1 MNNSEGHLPYRFYM
15 GLTCAA
21 IGRLSADYPIV
32 PLAFGV
38 SVLAG
43 VLAVYISAG
52 SPRWKGAPTFFRHGR
67 TREKNSFSKSNPH
80 PVALASVYTFTR
92 TPWSTGREEEA
103 DVLLDTVAEVDEAL
117 HSDADQLSLFSP
129 SRRVCQQQQH
139 LSLHSTSS
147 IQLSSPQQ
155 CKHSAHC
162 QHGCTT
168 ADEFCEATAPMQAP
182 PVSSGSAEAVNIYP
196 FYRSL
201 SKCASNS
208 SGADTPT
215 AHFSSGTSH
224 ATDAVPSDATGNSH
238 LGKAN
243 WNPVASLTLS
253 GTLEAGREGT
263 VAEAFNSA
271 ATPSIG
277 CVPGCSSD
285 IFLGCT
291 NRCKAGRSGY
301 DWKGKFGETE
311 VSGGKL
317 QRALSHLVGATAVAR
332 LQHANS
338 SRAANLADG
347 TQRQYLSGSVSVSL
361 DGRTASTATDAP
373 TVADS
378 CVLEMEDEDAG
389 KLVSADSFFRASSEY
404 AEEHNEEC
412 VITEVPGSV
421 ARPVQLEAQLRSL
434 ETRLEQ
440 QMRGSVGRC
449 EAKIPAT
456 CHDVEA
462 AAGLPAAGSY
472 HDGEPDARRCSP
484 DRADAFSPL
493 QGDASSLL
501 HQQRT
506 QVFTAAVDRPPA
518 TTSQENDRRVDDVFV
533 RPHGNGAASYSLSL
547 TYHDAHGTSRTI
559 DTNTLPPL
567 RFPSRS
573 TVATPSSTILT
584 GSVASS
590 RLTPLSLQDVRLDT
604 SRRPPVPTGHR
615 NSKVNAGRLVAPL
628 PPLELSAG
636 PHLQGV
642 AGSRGEFRIGA
653 FLGGG
658 CCGKVYE
665 CLNTE
670 TGEVLAAKQLVFDA
684 KEPKLQFKLKQLEIE
699 LEVLTLATRHGMP
712 WIVGFHGAE
721 KRGHSVLMYL
731 EYCPRGSL
739 LDYMLSN
746 RTPSPLT
753 TPLAM
758 STASSPSLKGAAEQ
772 VDTPSFAAK
781 TASQDEEQGR
791 KKTIWGNSDGGS
803 LLSSLPTRVS
813 FNTATAPPP
822 RKPVQPEIL
831 PLPIEEVQRFA
842 RQTVEA
848 LHFLHFHG
856 YAHWDVKTGNILV
869 TEARDARLADF
880 GCSTRLRRSVAE
892 SEPCEAPGHKEGMVH
907 EDSKGY
913 TDVAAGVQSRE
924 ILEEAAASLHLV
936 VDDDT
941 ITGLRGT
948 AVYMAPEMI
957 RFERSC
963 LGTAGDVWSLGCVVM
978 ELATGAAPWR
988 HLAKDKLRVLFRVGS
1003 SREDL
1008 PLPPNVMQ
1016 AAEEARC
1023 WLAHEDERLAV
1034 ARLGPC
1040 PTEEVE
1046 LLKRRRLESREGGD
1060 TAEVEA
1066 DAAHVHLAEMPGY
1079 AEHHRRMRLFVALE
1093 SFLSLCLHIRP
1104 EDRPRCE
1111 ELLLHPFLT
1120 IS

>member
-1 MNNSEGHLPYRFYM
+1 MDNSEGRLPYRLYV

-21 IGRLSADYPIV
+21 IGRLSTDYPVV

-43 VLAVYISAG
+43 ALAVYVSAG
-52 SPRWKGAPTFFRHGR
+52 SPRWKGAPTFFSHGR
-67 TREKNSFSKSNPH
+67 TREQSSCSKKKPH
-80 PVALASVYTFTR
+80 PVALAAVYTSTR
-92 TPWSTGREEEA
+92 TPWFTSRKEEV
-103 DVLLDTVAEVDEAL
+103 DVLLETVAEVDEAL
-117 HSDADQLSLFSP
+117 HGDEDQLSLVSP
-129 SRRVCQQQQH
+129 SRRDCQQTHH
-139 LSLHSTSS
+139 LPLHSASLT
-147 IQLSSPQQ
+147 LPSSPRQ

-162 QHGCTT
+162 QHSCNT

-182 PVSSGSAEAVNIYP
+182 AVSGDSAEAVDTHP
-196 FYRSL
+196 FYRTL
-201 SKCASNS
+201 SMCASNS
-208 SGADTPT
+208 SSADTPT
-215 AHFSSGTSH
+215 AHFSSGASH

-238 LGKAN
+238 LGKVD
-243 WNPVASLTLS
+243 WNSAASLTLH
-253 GTLEAGREGT
+253 GTFEAGRGGT
-263 VAEAFNSA
+263 VAETSNSA
-271 ATPSIG
+271 VTPSIG
-277 CVPGCSSD
+277 CVPGCASNT
-285 IFLGCT
+285 FLGCT
-291 NRCKAGRSGY
+291 ERCKAGRSGY
-301 DWKGKFGETE
+301 DWKRKFGETE

-317 QRALSHLVGATAVAR
+317 QQTLSHLVGATAVAR

-338 SRAANLADG
+338 SRAINLADG
-347 TQRQYLSGSVSVSL
+347 AQRQYLSGSVSVSL

-378 CVLEMEDEDAG
+378 RVLEVEDEGAG
-389 KLVSADSFFRASSEY
+389 EFVSAQNFFCASSEY
-404 AEEHNEEC
+404 AEGHDEEC
-412 VITEVPGSV
+412 VITEALGSL

-440 QMRGSVGRC
+440 QMRGSVGRY
-449 EAKIPAT
+449 EAKTSAT
-456 CHDVEA
+456 CHDVGA
-462 AAGLPAAGSY
+462 AADLPAAGSY
-472 HDGEPDARRCSP
+472 HDGEPEARRSTP
-484 DRADAFSPL
+484 DGTDAFSPL
-493 QGDASSLL
+493 RGDTSSLL

-506 QVFTAAVDRPPA
+506 QVFTDAVDRPPA
-518 TTSQENDRRVDDVFV
+518 TTSHENDRRVDDVFV

-547 TYHDAHGTSRTI
+547 TYHDAHGTLRTI
-559 DTNTLPPL
+559 DTHTLPPL
-567 RFPSRS
+567 KFPSRS
-573 TVATPSSTILT
+573 AAATPSSTILT

-604 SRRPPVPTGHR
+604 SRRPPVSTGHR
-615 NSKVNAGRLVAPL
+615 NSKVNVGRLVAPL
-628 PPLELSAG
+628 PPLELAAG

-642 AGSRGEFRIGA
+642 AGRRGEFRIGA

-684 KEPKLQFKLKQLEIE
+684 KEPKLQFKLKQLEVE

-731 EYCPRGSL
+731 EYCSRGSL
-739 LDYMLSN
+739 LDYMLSS
-746 RTPSPLT
+746 RAPSPLA

-758 STASSPSLKGAAEQ
+758 SMASSPSLKGAAEQ
-772 VDTPSFAAK
+772 MDTPSSAAK
-781 TASQDEEQGR
+781 TASHDEEQGR
-791 KKTIWGNSDGGS
+791 KKTNWGTSDGGS
-803 LLSSLPTRVS
+803 LLSSLPTQVS
-813 FNTATAPPP
+813 LNTAAASSPK
-822 RKPVQPEIL
+822 KPAQPEIL

-869 TEARDARLADF
+869 TEERDARLADF
-880 GCSTRLRRSVAE
+880 GCSTRLRRSVAN
-892 SEPCEAPGHKEGMVH
+892 SEPCEPAGHKEGMLH
-907 EDSKGY
+907 ESSKGY
-913 TDVAAGVQSRE
+913 TGVAAGVAFRE
-924 ILEEAAASLHLV
+924 ILEEAAAPPYPV
-936 VDDDT
+936 VDDGT

-957 RFERSC
+957 RFERC
-963 LGTAGDVWSLGCVVM
+963 RLGTAGDVWSLGCVVM

-1008 PLPPNVMQ
+1008 PLPPNVIQ
-1016 AAEEARC
+1016 AAEKARC

-1034 ARLGPC
+1034 TGLGPC

-1046 LLKRRRLESREGGD
+1046 LLKRRRLEIRKSRDE
-1060 TAEVEA
+1060 AEVDA
-1066 DAAHVHLAEMPGY
+1066 DAAHAHLAEVPGY